1 MRAVRVV
8 DGAVT
13 VAEAELATPEYA
25 TDPVT
30 VHVRSCSIC
39 GSDLH
44 LLGWGLPC
52 TFGHEFAGVLD
63 DGTPVA
69 VQPYT
74 ACGACDQ
81 CLAGATARCRIM
93 LTRFHGV
100 SIDGGLADE
109 VIVDRACL
117 APLPPEISLDTASL
131 VEPLAV
137 AVHAANNAGLVNG
150 ADADGPVLVIGG
162 GSIGL
167 AMTAVVEHRG
177 YAVDLIARHPAQ
189 QAAGERLGA
198 GLSPLEE
205 YSVVVDAAA
214 TQSSMDEAVTR
225 LRPGGKLTVVGT
237 YWDPVEIGFSLL
249 TKEAKL
255 IPASMYGH
263 HNGSREFD
271 DAVGVLAAHPEIAD
285 ALVTHRFGLDEAPE
299 AFRTASDRA
308 AGSIK
313 VIIQP

>member
-1 MRAVRVV
+1 MRAARLV
-8 DGAVT
+8 DGAIT
-13 VAEAELATPEYA
+13 VIETEPTTPEYA

-69 VQPYT
+69 VQPYS
-74 ACGACDQ
+74 ACGQCDQ
-81 CLAGATARCRIM
+81 CRAGETALCRIM

-100 SIDGGLADE
+100 SLDGGLADE

-117 APLPPEISLDTASL
+117 APLPSQVSLDTAAL

-137 AVHAANNAGLVNG
+137 AVHAANNAGLSN
-150 ADADGPVLVIGG
+150 AEAADGPVLVIGG

-167 AMTAVVEHRG
+167 AVTSVIKHRG
-177 YAVDLIARHPAQ
+177 YAVDLIARHAAQ

-198 GLSPLEE
+198 GLAPNEE
-205 YSVVVDAAA
+205 YSVVMDAAA
-214 TQSSMDEAVTR
+214 TQSSMDEAVMR
-225 LRPGGKLTVVGT
+225 LRPGGTLGVVGT

-249 TKEAKL
+249 TKEAHL
-255 IPASMYGH
+255 VPGSMYGH
-263 HNGSREFD
+263 RDGRREFD
-271 DAVGVLAAHPEIAD
+271 EAVDVLAAHPEIPET
-285 ALVTHRFGLDEAPE
+285 LVTHRFGLDDAPE
-299 AFRTASDRA
+299 AFRTAADRA
-308 AGSIK
+308 AGAIK
-313 VIIQP
+313 VVIQP